1 MALPFFDFIMKSKLL
16 LYLKGNNYTDV
27 EKVNSLLVT
36 AYVRNNGWSVGSNQL
51 LLGCLLSESDKSMGF
66 IEQISQN
73 DNVLTIEDLTRLF
86 EYVVSPADRIVT
98 GAVYTPKK
106 VRGIILQRVLGDKS
120 IEELRRIHIADI
132 SCGCGGFLMD
142 AARWI
147 HEKTG
152 KTYADIYKDNI
163 WGIDI
168 QDYSIDR
175 TKILLS
181 LLALSEGEDADFEF
195 NLLNRDTL
203 DFECGDWDDQY
214 SGFDIIVGNPPY
226 VCSRNLSDETHEKL
240 KKYDVCSSGQPDL
253 YIPFFKIAVEML
265 NNKGRLGYITMN
277 TFLRSV
283 NGRAIRN
290 YFSCNKHSISIIDFR
305 GYQIFE
311 SKNTYTCLFFLDKQI
326 KSDAIRYA
334 IDEQGSLADDIQY
347 TSIAYADLDDNKG
360 WTLNKY
366 KSATAIESIGVQIKD
381 YCASRHGIA
390 TLSNDTYIFHPIAE
404 DKRYYYIESEGKR
417 YPIEKGICR
426 NIVNP
431 NKLNSADT
439 FDLLLEKV
447 IFPYRVEG
455 TRASVFEPD
464 EMNRCFPKALAYLK
478 ARKDVLLKRDKGN
491 TGAYPQWY
499 AFGRTQSLVMPRFK
513 LFFPKFANRP
523 LRCVIHD
530 APELLLYNGL
540 AFVSPDDR
548 RLRILKAIIESELFW
563 EYIQANGKPYASGY
577 YSLSGVDIK
586 HFGIP
591 NFSTE
596 EEEELLKMNDKEE
609 IEAWL
614 RKCYGLGDV
623 ADDSNT
629 CRP

>member
-1 MALPFFDFIMKSKLL
+1 MNNKVFN
-16 LYLKGNNYTDV
+16 YLKRKGLSDPF
-27 EKVNSLLVT
+27 EVNSLFVST
-36 AYVRNNGWSVGSNQL
+36 FAQKKGWSVNNSSVIKG
-51 LLGCLLSESDKSMGF
+51 LLGYEKETVKEFSKVLRDNAFGFCL
-66 IEQISQN
+66 
-73 DNVLTIEDLTRLF
+73 EDLIKLF
-86 EYVVSPADRIVT
+86 EFVISPSDRIVT
-98 GAVYTPKK
+98 GAVYTPKN
-106 VRGIILQRVLGDKS
+106 VRRKILQRVLGDKS
-120 IEELRRIHIADI
+120 VEDLYRIRIADI

-142 AARWI
+142 AAQWI

-152 KTYADIYKDNI
+152 KTYANIFRDNI

-168 QDYSIDR
+168 QDYSIER

-181 LLALSEGEDADFEF
+181 LLAISEGEDEDFEF
-195 NLLNRDTL
+195 NLLNKDTL

-226 VCSRNLSDETHEKL
+226 VCARNLSDEIHEKL
-240 KKYDVCSSGQPDL
+240 KKYDVCSSGHPDL
-253 YIPFFKIAVEML
+253 YIPFFKIAIELL
-265 NNKGRLGYITMN
+265 NNEGRLGYITMN

-290 YFSCNKHSISIIDFR
+290 YFSRSKHAINIVDFR
-305 GYQIFE
+305 GFQVFE
-311 SKNTYTCLFFLDKQI
+311 SKNTYTCLFFLDKQTN
-326 KSDAIRYA
+326 SDVINYA
-334 IDEQGSLADDIQY
+334 VDDQGSLADDIQY
-347 TSIAYADLDDNKG
+347 TSIGYADLDDNKG

-366 KSATAIESIGVQIKD
+366 QSSTAIESIGIQIKD
-381 YCASRHGIA
+381 YCPSRHGIA
-390 TLSNDTYIFHPIAE
+390 TLSNDTFIFKPIAE
-404 DKRYYYIESEGKR
+404 DKRYYYIESNGKR

-455 TRASVFEPD
+455 SRASVIEPE
-464 EMNRCFPKALAYLK
+464 EMSHHFPKALAYLK
-478 ARKDVLLKRDKGN
+478 ARKEVLLKRDKEN
-491 TGAYPQWY
+491 TKAYPQWY

-523 LRCVIHD
+523 LHCVIHD
-530 APELLLYNGL
+530 DPELLLYNGM
-540 AFVSPDDR
+540 AFVSPDNR

-596 EEEELLKMNDKEE
+596 EEDELLKMNDKEE
-609 IEAWL
+609 IETWL
-614 RKCYGLGDV
+614 RKCYGFGDWF
-623 ADDSNT
+623 
-629 CRP
+629 

>member
-1 MALPFFDFIMKSKLL
+1 MKSKLL
-16 LYLKGNNYTDV
+16 LYLKGNNYSDV
-27 EKVNSLLVT
+27 DKVNSLLVT
-36 AYVRNNGWSVGSNQL
+36 AFVKNNGWSVSSNQL
-51 LLGCLLSESDKSMGF
+51 LLSYLLSEGDKSMGYVA
-66 IEQISQN
+66 QIAQD
-73 DNVLTIEDLTRLF
+73 DNTLTIEDLTRLF

-98 GAVYTPKK
+98 GAVYTPKN
-106 VRGIILQRVLGDKS
+106 VRRTILQTVLGDKS
-120 IEELRRIHIADI
+120 VEELRRIRIADI

-152 KTYADIYKDNI
+152 KTYADIYRDNI

-168 QDYSIDR
+168 QDYSIER

-181 LLALSEGEDADFEF
+181 LLAISEGEDADFEF

-203 DFECGDWDDQY
+203 DFECGDWDDRY

-226 VCSRNLSDETHEKL
+226 VCARNLSDETHEKL
-240 KKYDVCSSGQPDL
+240 KKYDVCSSGHPDL

-265 NNKGRLGYITMN
+265 NNEGRLGYITMN

-290 YFSCNKHSISIIDFR
+290 FFSSNKHTISIVDFR
-305 GYQIFE
+305 GFQIFE
-311 SKNTYTCLFFLDKQI
+311 SKSTYTCLFFLDKQTN
-326 KSDAIRYA
+326 SDVINYA
-334 IDEQGSLADDIQY
+334 VDDQGTLTDDIQY
-347 TSIAYADLDDNKG
+347 TTIAYADLDDNKG

-366 KSATAIESIGVQIKD
+366 QSSTAIESIGIQIKD
-381 YCASRHGIA
+381 YCPSRHGIA
-390 TLSNDTYIFHPIAE
+390 TLSNDTYIFKPIAE
-404 DKRYYYIESEGKR
+404 DKRYYYIENDGKG

-439 FDLLLEKV
+439 FNLLIEKV
-447 IFPYRVEG
+447 IFPYRVEEN
-455 TRASVFEPD
+455 RAFVFEPD
-464 EMNRCFPKALAYLK
+464 EMSRRFPKAFAYLK
-478 ARKDVLLKRDKGN
+478 AKKDILLKRDKEN
-491 TGAYPQWY
+491 TKSYPQWY
-499 AFGRTQSLVMPRFK
+499 AFGRTQSLVMPRYK

-530 APELLLYNGL
+530 DTELLLYNGL
-540 AFVSPDDR
+540 AFVSSDER

-591 NFSTE
+591 QFTNE
-596 EEEELLKMNDKEE
+596 EENELLAIDDKASQEK
-609 IEAWL
+609 WL
-614 RKCYGLGDV
+614 RQHYEVYL
-623 ADDSNT
+623 N
-629 CRP
+629 RR

>member
-1 MALPFFDFIMKSKLL
+1 MNNKVFN
-16 LYLKGNNYTDV
+16 YLKKKGLSDPF
-27 EKVNSLLVT
+27 EVNSLFVST
-36 AYVRNNGWSVGSNQL
+36 FIQEKGWSINKCSVIRC
-51 LLGCLLSESDKSMGF
+51 LLGYKKETVKEFSKVLRKNAFGFCL
-66 IEQISQN
+66 
-73 DNVLTIEDLTRLF
+73 EDLIKLF
-86 EYVVSPADRIVT
+86 EFVISPSDRIVT
-98 GAVYTPKK
+98 GAVYTPK
-106 VRGIILQRVLGDKS
+106 RIRMTIIQKCLGDKDATQ
-120 IEELRRIHIADI
+120 LRQIRVADI

-142 AARWI
+142 VAIWI
-147 HEKTG
+147 HRNTG
-152 KTYADIYKDNI
+152 KSYADIFRDNI

-168 QDYSIDR
+168 QDYSIER

-181 LLALSEGEDADFEF
+181 LLAISEGEDEDFEF
-195 NLLNRDTL
+195 NLLCQDTL
-203 DFECGDWDDQY
+203 SFIDDDWDTRY
-214 SGFDIIVGNPPY
+214 NRFDVVVGNPPY
-226 VCSRNLSDETHEKL
+226 VCSRNLSAETHEKL
-240 KKYDVCSSGQPDL
+240 KKYDVCSSGHPDL

-265 NNKGRLGYITMN
+265 NNEGRLGYITMN

-290 YFSCNKHSISIIDFR
+290 YFSCNKCSISIVDFR

-311 SKNTYTCLFFLDKQI
+311 SKNTYTCLFFLNKQI
-326 KSDAIRYA
+326 NSDTIKYT

-347 TSIAYADLDDNKG
+347 SSIAYSDLDNNKG

-366 KSATAIESIGVQIKD
+366 KSLSAIESVGIQIKD

-404 DKRYYYIESEGKR
+404 DKRYYYIESESKR

-431 NKLNSADT
+431 NKLNSTDT

-455 TRASVFEPD
+455 ARASVFEPD
-464 EMNRCFPKALAYLK
+464 EMNRCFPKALVYLK

-530 APELLLYNGL
+530 DPELLLYNGL

-548 RLRILKAIIESELFW
+548 RLRILKAIIESKLFW

-591 NFSTE
+591 NFTIDE
-596 EEEELLKMNDKEE
+596 ENELLAIDDKVFQEK
-609 IEAWL
+609 WL
-614 RKCYGLGDV
+614 RQHYAVYLTGL
-623 ADDSNT
+623 
-629 CRP
+629 

>member
-1 MALPFFDFIMKSKLL
+1 MKRKGLSDPF
-16 LYLKGNNYTDV
+16 
-27 EKVNSLLVT
+27 EVNSLFVSTFAQKKGWRVNNSLVIK
-36 AYVRNNGWSVGSNQL
+36 G
-51 LLGCLLSESDKSMGF
+51 LLGYEKETVKEFSKVLRDNAFGFCL
-66 IEQISQN
+66 
-73 DNVLTIEDLTRLF
+73 EDLIKLF
-86 EYVVSPADRIVT
+86 EFVISPSDRIVT
-98 GAVYTPKK
+98 GAVYTPMN
-106 VRGIILQRVLGDKS
+106 VRRIILQKVLGDKS
-120 IEELRRIHIADI
+120 VKELRKIRIADI

-142 AARWI
+142 VAHWI

-181 LLALSEGEDADFEF
+181 LLALSEGEDENFEF
-195 NLLNRDTL
+195 NLLNKDTL
-203 DFECGDWDDQY
+203 DFESGDWNDQY

-226 VCSRNLSDETHEKL
+226 VCSRNLSDETHKKL
-240 KKYDVCSSGQPDL
+240 KKYDVCSSGHPDL

-265 NNKGRLGYITMN
+265 KVEGRLGYITMN

-290 YFSCNKHSISIIDFR
+290 YFSSNRHAINIVDFR

-311 SKNTYTCLFFLDKQI
+311 SKNTYTCLFFLDNQTN
-326 KSDAIRYA
+326 SDVINYA
-334 IDEQGSLADDIQY
+334 VDDQGSLADEIKY

-366 KSATAIESIGVQIKD
+366 QSSTAIESIGIQIKD
-381 YCASRHGIA
+381 YCPSRHGIA
-390 TLSNDTYIFHPIAE
+390 TLSNDTFIFKPIAE
-404 DKRYYYIESEGKR
+404 DKRYYYIESNGKR

-439 FDLLLEKV
+439 FNLLLEKV

-455 TRASVFEPD
+455 SRASVIEPE
-464 EMNRCFPKALAYLK
+464 EMSHHFPKALAYLK
-478 ARKDVLLKRDKGN
+478 ARKEVLLKRDKEN
-491 TGAYPQWY
+491 TKAYPQWY

-523 LRCVIHD
+523 LHCVIHD
-530 APELLLYNGL
+530 DPELLLYNGM
-540 AFVSPDDR
+540 AFVSPDNR
-548 RLRILKAIIESELFW
+548 RLRILKAVIESELFW

-596 EEEELLKMNDKEE
+596 EEDELLKMNDKEE
-609 IEAWL
+609 IETWL
-614 RKCYGLGDV
+614 RKCYGVGD
-623 ADDSNT
+623 
-629 CRP
+629 

>member
-1 MALPFFDFIMKSKLL
+1 MKRKGLSDPF
-16 LYLKGNNYTDV
+16 
-27 EKVNSLLVT
+27 EVNSLFVST
-36 AYVRNNGWSVGSNQL
+36 FAQKKGWSVNNSSVIKG
-51 LLGCLLSESDKSMGF
+51 LLGYEKETVKEFSKVLRDNAFGFCL
-66 IEQISQN
+66 
-73 DNVLTIEDLTRLF
+73 EDLIKLF
-86 EYVVSPADRIVT
+86 EFVISPSDRIVT
-98 GAVYTPKK
+98 GAVYTPKN
-106 VRGIILQRVLGDKS
+106 VRRKILQRVLGDKS
-120 IEELRRIHIADI
+120 VEDLYRIRIADI

-142 AARWI
+142 AAHWI

-181 LLALSEGEDADFEF
+181 LLALSQGEDEDFEF
-195 NLLNRDTL
+195 NLLNKDTL
-203 DFECGDWDDQY
+203 DFECGDWDDRY

-240 KKYDVCSSGQPDL
+240 KKYDVCSFGHPDL
-253 YIPFFKIAVEML
+253 YIPFFKIAVGML
-265 NNKGRLGYITMN
+265 NNEGRLGYITMN

-290 YFSCNKHSISIIDFR
+290 YFSRSKHSITIIDFR
-305 GYQIFE
+305 GFQIFE
-311 SKNTYTCLFFLDKQI
+311 SKNTYTCLFFLDKQTNSGVI
-326 KSDAIRYA
+326 NYA
-334 IDEQGSLADDIQY
+334 VDDQGSLAEDIKY

-366 KSATAIESIGVQIKD
+366 QSSTAIESIGIQIKD
-381 YCASRHGIA
+381 YCPSRHGIA
-390 TLSNDTYIFHPIAE
+390 TLSNDTFIFKPIAE
-404 DKRYYYIESEGKR
+404 DKRYYYIESDSKK

-455 TRASVFEPD
+455 SRASVIEPK
-464 EMNRCFPKALAYLK
+464 EMSHHFPKALAYLK
-478 ARKDVLLKRDKGN
+478 AKKEVLLKRDKEN
-491 TGAYPQWY
+491 TKAYPQWY

-523 LRCVIHD
+523 LHCVIHD
-530 APELLLYNGL
+530 DPELLLYNGM
-540 AFVSPDDR
+540 AFVSPDNR

-591 NFSTE
+591 NFTIDE
-596 EEEELLKMNDKEE
+596 ENELLAIDDKVFQEK
-609 IEAWL
+609 WL
-614 RKCYGLGDV
+614 RQHYAVYLTGL
-623 ADDSNT
+623 
-629 CRP
+629 

>member
-1 MALPFFDFIMKSKLL
+1 MNNKVFN
-16 LYLKGNNYTDV
+16 YLKRKGLSDPF
-27 EKVNSLLVT
+27 EVNSLFVST
-36 AYVRNNGWSVGSNQL
+36 FAQKKGWSVNNSSVIKG
-51 LLGCLLSESDKSMGF
+51 LLGYEKETVKEFSKVLRDNAFGFCL
-66 IEQISQN
+66 
-73 DNVLTIEDLTRLF
+73 EDLIKLF
-86 EYVVSPADRIVT
+86 EFVISPSDRIVT
-98 GAVYTPKK
+98 GAVYTPKN
-106 VRGIILQRVLGDKS
+106 VRRKILQRVLGDKS
-120 IEELRRIHIADI
+120 VEDLYRIRIADI

-142 AARWI
+142 AAHWI

-181 LLALSEGEDADFEF
+181 LLALSQGEDEDFEF
-195 NLLNRDTL
+195 NLLNKDTL
-203 DFECGDWDDQY
+203 DFECGDWDDRY

-240 KKYDVCSSGQPDL
+240 KKYDVCSSGHPDL
-253 YIPFFKIAVEML
+253 YIPFFKIAVGML
-265 NNKGRLGYITMN
+265 NNEGRLGYITMN

-290 YFSCNKHSISIIDFR
+290 YFSRSKHSITIIDFR
-305 GYQIFE
+305 GFQIFE
-311 SKNTYTCLFFLDKQI
+311 SKNTYTCLFFLDKQTNSGVI
-326 KSDAIRYA
+326 NYA
-334 IDEQGSLADDIQY
+334 VDDQGSLAEDIKY

-366 KSATAIESIGVQIKD
+366 QSSTAIESIGIQIKD
-381 YCASRHGIA
+381 YCPSRHGIA
-390 TLSNDTYIFHPIAE
+390 TLSNDTFIFKPIAE
-404 DKRYYYIESEGKR
+404 DKRYYYIESDSKK

-455 TRASVFEPD
+455 SRASVIEPK
-464 EMNRCFPKALAYLK
+464 EMSHHFPKALAYLK
-478 ARKDVLLKRDKGN
+478 ARKEVLLKRDKEN
-491 TGAYPQWY
+491 TKAYPQWY

-523 LRCVIHD
+523 LHCVIHD
-530 APELLLYNGL
+530 DPELLLYNGM
-540 AFVSPDDR
+540 AFVSPDNR

-591 NFSTE
+591 NFTIDE
-596 EEEELLKMNDKEE
+596 ENELLAIDDKVFQEK
-609 IEAWL
+609 WL
-614 RKCYGLGDV
+614 RQHYAVYLTGL
-623 ADDSNT
+623 
-629 CRP
+629 

>member
-1 MALPFFDFIMKSKLL
+1 MNNKVFN
-16 LYLKGNNYTDV
+16 YLKRKGLSDPF
-27 EKVNSLLVT
+27 EVNSLFVST
-36 AYVRNNGWSVGSNQL
+36 FAQKKGWSVNNSSVIKG
-51 LLGCLLSESDKSMGF
+51 LLGYEKETVKEFSKVLRDNAFGFCL
-66 IEQISQN
+66 
-73 DNVLTIEDLTRLF
+73 EDLIKLF
-86 EYVVSPADRIVT
+86 EFVISPSDRIVT
-98 GAVYTPKK
+98 GAVYTPKN
-106 VRGIILQRVLGDKS
+106 VRRKILQRVLGDKS
-120 IEELRRIHIADI
+120 VEDLYRIRIADI

-142 AARWI
+142 AAHWI

-181 LLALSEGEDADFEF
+181 LLALSQGEDEDFEF
-195 NLLNRDTL
+195 NLLNKDTL
-203 DFECGDWDDQY
+203 DFECGDWDDRY

-240 KKYDVCSSGQPDL
+240 KKYDVCSSGHPDL
-253 YIPFFKIAVEML
+253 YIPFFKIAVGML
-265 NNKGRLGYITMN
+265 NNEGRLGYITMN

-290 YFSCNKHSISIIDFR
+290 YFSRSKHSITIIDFR
-305 GYQIFE
+305 GFQIFE
-311 SKNTYTCLFFLDKQI
+311 SKNTYTCLFFLDKQTNSGVI
-326 KSDAIRYA
+326 NYA
-334 IDEQGSLADDIQY
+334 VDDQGSLAEDIKY

-366 KSATAIESIGVQIKD
+366 QSSTAIESIGIQIKD
-381 YCASRHGIA
+381 YCPSRHGIA
-390 TLSNDTYIFHPIAE
+390 TLSNDTFIFKPIAE
-404 DKRYYYIESEGKR
+404 DKRYYYIESDSKK

-426 NIVNP
+426 NIVNS

-455 TRASVFEPD
+455 SRASVIEPK
-464 EMNRCFPKALAYLK
+464 EMSHHFPKALAYLK
-478 ARKDVLLKRDKGN
+478 ARKEVLLKRDKEN
-491 TGAYPQWY
+491 TKAYPQWY

-523 LRCVIHD
+523 LHCVIHD
-530 APELLLYNGL
+530 DPELLLYNGM
-540 AFVSPDDR
+540 AFVSPDNR

-591 NFSTE
+591 NFTIDE
-596 EEEELLKMNDKEE
+596 ENELLAIDDKVFQEK
-609 IEAWL
+609 WL
-614 RKCYGLGDV
+614 RQHYAVYLTGL
-623 ADDSNT
+623 
-629 CRP
+629 

>member
-1 MALPFFDFIMKSKLL
+1 MNNKVFN
-16 LYLKGNNYTDV
+16 YLKRKGLSDPF
-27 EKVNSLLVT
+27 EVNSLFVST
-36 AYVRNNGWSVGSNQL
+36 FAQKKSWSVNNSSVIKG
-51 LLGCLLSESDKSMGF
+51 LLGYEKETVKEFSKVLRDNAFGFCL
-66 IEQISQN
+66 
-73 DNVLTIEDLTRLF
+73 EDLIKLF
-86 EYVVSPADRIVT
+86 EFVISPSDRIVT
-98 GAVYTPKK
+98 GAVYTPKN
-106 VRGIILQRVLGDKS
+106 VRRKILQRVLGDKRV
-120 IEELRRIHIADI
+120 EDLYRIRIADI

-147 HEKTG
+147 HERTG
-152 KTYADIYKDNI
+152 KTYADIFRDNI

-168 QDYSIDR
+168 QDYSIER

-181 LLALSEGEDADFEF
+181 LLAISEGEDKDFEF
-195 NLLNRDTL
+195 NLLNKDTL
-203 DFECGDWDDQY
+203 DFECGDWDGQY
-214 SGFDIIVGNPPY
+214 SDFDVIVGNPPY

-240 KKYDVCSSGQPDL
+240 KKYDVCSSGHPDL
-253 YIPFFKIAVEML
+253 YIPFFKIAVGML
-265 NNKGRLGYITMN
+265 NNEGRLGYITMN

-290 YFSCNKHSISIIDFR
+290 YFSRSKHSITIIDFR
-305 GYQIFE
+305 GFQIFE
-311 SKNTYTCLFFLDKQI
+311 SKNTYTCLFFLDKQTNSGVI
-326 KSDAIRYA
+326 NYA
-334 IDEQGSLADDIQY
+334 VDDQGSLAEDIKY

-366 KSATAIESIGVQIKD
+366 QSSTAIESIGIQIKD
-381 YCASRHGIA
+381 YCPSRHGIA
-390 TLSNDTYIFHPIAE
+390 TLSNDTFIFKPIAE
-404 DKRYYYIESEGKR
+404 DKRYYYIESDSKK

-455 TRASVFEPD
+455 SRASVIEPK
-464 EMNRCFPKALAYLK
+464 EMSHHFPKALAYLK
-478 ARKDVLLKRDKGN
+478 ARKEVLLKRDKEN
-491 TGAYPQWY
+491 TKAYPQWY

-523 LRCVIHD
+523 LHCVIHD
-530 APELLLYNGL
+530 DPELLLYNGM
-540 AFVSPDDR
+540 AFVTPDNR

-591 NFSTE
+591 NFTIDE
-596 EEEELLKMNDKEE
+596 ENELLAIDDKVFQEK
-609 IEAWL
+609 WL
-614 RKCYGLGDV
+614 RQHYAVYLTGL
-623 ADDSNT
+623 
-629 CRP
+629 

>member
-1 MALPFFDFIMKSKLL
+1 MKSKLL
-16 LYLKGNNYTDV
+16 LYLKSNNYSDV

-36 AYVRNNGWSVGSNQL
+36 AFVRNNGWSVGGNQL
-51 LLGCLLSESDKSMGF
+51 LLGCLLPVSDKSMGF
-66 IEQISQN
+66 VEQIAQN

-98 GAVYTPKK
+98 GAVYTPKS
-106 VRGIILQRVLGDKS
+106 VRGMILQRVLGDKS
-120 IEELRRIHIADI
+120 EEELRRIRIADI

-147 HEKTG
+147 HEKTR
-152 KTYADIYKDNI
+152 KTYADIFRDNI

-168 QDYSIDR
+168 QDYSIER

-181 LLALSEGEDADFEF
+181 LLAISEGEDKEFEF

-203 DFECGDWDDQY
+203 DFVCDDWDVQY

-226 VCSRNLSDETHEKL
+226 VCSRNLSEDTHEKL
-240 KKYDVCSSGQPDL
+240 KQYDVCSSGHPDL
-253 YIPFFKIAVEML
+253 YIPFFKIAIEML
-265 NNKGRLGYITMN
+265 NNNGRLGYITMN

-290 YFSCNKHSISIIDFR
+290 YFSQNKHTISIVDFR
-305 GYQIFE
+305 GFQIFE
-311 SKNTYTCLFFLDKQI
+311 SKNTYTCLFFLDKQT
-326 KSDAIRYA
+326 KSDTICYA
-334 IDEQGSLADDIQY
+334 VDDQGSLSESIQY

-366 KSATAIESIGVQIKD
+366 QSSTAIESIGVQIKD
-381 YCASRHGIA
+381 YCPSRHGIA
-390 TLSNDTYIFHPIAE
+390 TLSNDTYIFKPIAE
-404 DKRYYYIESEGKR
+404 DKRYYYIESDGKN

-431 NKLNSADT
+431 NKLNSVET

-447 IFPYRVEG
+447 IFPYRVEEA
-455 TRASVFEPD
+455 RASIIELD
-464 EMNRCFPKALAYLK
+464 EMNRCFPKALEYLM
-478 ARKDVLLKRDKGN
+478 ARKEVLLKRDKGN
-491 TGAYPQWY
+491 TRAYPQWY

-513 LFFPKFANRP
+513 LFFSKFANRP

-530 APELLLYNGL
+530 DPELLLYNGL
-540 AFVSPDDR
+540 AFVSSDER
-548 RLRILKAIIESELFW
+548 KLRILKAIIESELFW

-591 NFSTE
+591 KFTNKE
-596 EEEELLKMNDKEE
+596 ENELLSIDDKVSQEK
-609 IEAWL
+609 WL
-614 RKCYGLGDV
+614 RQYYGIYLD
-623 ADDSNT
+623 
-629 CRP
+629 RL

>member
-1 MALPFFDFIMKSKLL
+1 MKSKLL
-16 LYLKGNNYTDV
+16 LYLKGNNYSDV
-27 EKVNSLLVT
+27 DKVNSLLVT
-36 AYVRNNGWSVGSNQL
+36 AFVKNNGWSVSSNQL
-51 LLGCLLSESDKSMGF
+51 LLSYLLSEGDKSMGYVA
-66 IEQISQN
+66 QIAQD
-73 DNVLTIEDLTRLF
+73 DNTLTIEDLTRLF

-98 GAVYTPKK
+98 GAVYTPKN
-106 VRGIILQRVLGDKS
+106 VRRTILQTVLGNKS
-120 IEELRRIHIADI
+120 VEELCRIRIADI

-152 KTYADIYKDNI
+152 KKYSDIYRDNI

-168 QDYSIDR
+168 QDYSIER

-181 LLALSEGEDADFEF
+181 LLAISEGEDQDFEF

-203 DFECGDWDDQY
+203 DFVCDDWEDRY

-226 VCSRNLSDETHEKL
+226 VCSRNLSTETHEKL
-240 KKYDVCSSGQPDL
+240 KKYDVCSSGHPDL

-265 NNKGRLGYITMN
+265 NNEGRLGYITMN

-290 YFSCNKHSISIIDFR
+290 FFSSNKHTISIVDFR
-305 GYQIFE
+305 GFQIFE
-311 SKNTYTCLFFLDKQI
+311 SKSTYTCLFFLDKRTN
-326 KSDAIRYA
+326 SDVINYA
-334 IDEQGSLADDIQY
+334 VDDQGTLTDDIHY
-347 TSIAYADLDDNKG
+347 ISIAYADLDDNKG

-366 KSATAIESIGVQIKD
+366 QSATAMESIGIQIKD
-381 YCASRHGIA
+381 YCPSRHGIA
-390 TLSNDTYIFHPIAE
+390 TLSNDTYIFKPIAE
-404 DKRYYYIESEGKR
+404 DKRYYYIESDGKR

-447 IFPYRVEG
+447 IFPYRIEES
-455 TRASVFEPD
+455 RAFVFEPD
-464 EMNRCFPKALAYLK
+464 EMSHRFPKALAYLK
-478 ARKDVLLKRDKGN
+478 ARKEVLSKRDKGN
-491 TGAYPQWY
+491 TKAYPQWY

-513 LFFPKFANRP
+513 LFFPKFANRS
-523 LRCVIHD
+523 LRCVIND
-530 APELLLYNGL
+530 DPELLLYNGL
-540 AFVSPDDR
+540 AFVSSDEI

-591 NFSTE
+591 QFTNE
-596 EEEELLKMNDKEE
+596 EENELLAIDDKASQEK
-609 IEAWL
+609 WL
-614 RKCYGLGDV
+614 RQHYEVHLN
-623 ADDSNT
+623 S
-629 CRP
+629 

>member
-1 MALPFFDFIMKSKLL
+1 MNNKVFN
-16 LYLKGNNYTDV
+16 YLKRKGLSDPF
-27 EKVNSLLVT
+27 EVNSLFVST
-36 AYVRNNGWSVGSNQL
+36 FAQKKGWSVNNSSVIKG
-51 LLGCLLSESDKSMGF
+51 LLGYEKETVKEFSKVLRDNAFGFCLG
-66 IEQISQN
+66 
-73 DNVLTIEDLTRLF
+73 DLIKLF
-86 EYVVSPADRIVT
+86 EFVISPSDRIVA
-98 GAVYTPKK
+98 GAVYTPKN
-106 VRGIILQRVLGDKS
+106 VRRKILQRVLGDKS
-120 IEELRRIHIADI
+120 VEDLYRIRIADI

-142 AARWI
+142 AAHWI

-181 LLALSEGEDADFEF
+181 LLALSQGEDEDFEF
-195 NLLNRDTL
+195 NLLNKDTL
-203 DFECGDWDDQY
+203 DFECGDWDDRY

-240 KKYDVCSSGQPDL
+240 KKYDVCSSGHPDL
-253 YIPFFKIAVEML
+253 YIPFFKIAVGML
-265 NNKGRLGYITMN
+265 NNEGRLGYITMN

-290 YFSCNKHSISIIDFR
+290 YFSRSKHSITIIDFR
-305 GYQIFE
+305 GFQIFE
-311 SKNTYTCLFFLDKQI
+311 SKNTYTCLFFLDKQTNSGVI
-326 KSDAIRYA
+326 NYA
-334 IDEQGSLADDIQY
+334 VDDQGSLAEDIKY

-366 KSATAIESIGVQIKD
+366 QSSTAIESIGIQIKD
-381 YCASRHGIA
+381 YCPSRHGIA
-390 TLSNDTYIFHPIAE
+390 TLSNDTFIFKPIAE
-404 DKRYYYIESEGKR
+404 DKRYYYIESDSKK

-455 TRASVFEPD
+455 SRASVIEPK
-464 EMNRCFPKALAYLK
+464 EMSHHFPKALAYLK
-478 ARKDVLLKRDKGN
+478 ARKEVLLNRDKEN
-491 TGAYPQWY
+491 TKAYPQWY

-530 APELLLYNGL
+530 DPELLLYNGM
-540 AFVSPDDR
+540 AFVSPDNR

-563 EYIQANGKPYASGY
+563 EYIQVNGKPYASGY

-591 NFSTE
+591 IFTIDE
-596 EEEELLKMNDKEE
+596 ENELLAIDDKVFQEK
-609 IEAWL
+609 WL
-614 RKCYGLGDV
+614 RQHYAVYLTGL
-623 ADDSNT
+623 
-629 CRP
+629 